1 MSFIQ
6 NNLGNLLA
14 ACWFAF
20 CWGGYTRYAIWK
32 GRDTACLASVL
43 HLYREDW
50 MRRMLLRDNRIADA
64 SVIGNL
70 ERNASFF
77 ASSTLIILAGILTV
91 LGASDRALSLLADLP
106 LVQQASQ
113 GMSEIKLLCLAMVFV
128 YAFFTFSWCMRQYNF
143 SAVLVGS
150 APMIGERLVNELE
163 RKAFA
168 SRAARVLSLA
178 ANQFNLGLRSYY
190 FGMAML
196 SWFISPWL
204 FMVMSVGVVFILY
217 RREFHSHVLEVMVFT
232 PTESVSVEPG
242 KDASGIAG

>member
-6 NNLGNLLA
+6 SNLIHFLA
-14 ACWFAF
+14 ACWFVI
-20 CWGGYTRYAIWK
+20 CWGGYTRYATWK
-32 GRDTACLASVL
+32 GRDTACLASVM

-50 MRRMLLRDNRIADA
+50 MRRMLMRDNRIADA

-91 LGASDRALSLLADLP
+91 LGASDRAVSLLADLP

-113 GMSEIKLLCLAMVFV
+113 GMSEIKLLCLATVFV

-143 SAVLVGS
+143 AAVLVGS
-150 APMIGERLVNELE
+150 APMIGERHVSELE

-168 SRAARVLSLA
+168 QRGARVISMA
-178 ANQFNLGLRSYY
+178 ANQFNFGLRSYY

-204 FMVMSVGVVFILY
+204 FMLMSTGVVLVLY
-217 RREFHSHVLEVMVFT
+217 RREFHSDVLEVMVFT
-232 PTESVSVEPG
+232 PTEAPVAETAKETS
-242 KDASGIAG
+242 AN